1 MSDSHNYSGPSVD
14 LDGNSDKFYILT
26 TNFMAQDL
34 LPPVRAGISSPTFSG
49 KDHPNECFSFWFYFQ
64 VSRYLYRS
72 SYLYGEMYQ
81 NIFLQKNG
89 DGNKLELSLI
99 ENDIG
104 TVIWTLDDFYV
115 KDREE
120 RWYAAQVGVAPPN
133 PETNYQVNL
142 KLIVAI

>member
-1 MSDSHNYSGPSVD
+1 
-14 LDGNSDKFYILT
+14 
-26 TNFMAQDL
+26 
-34 LPPVRAGISSPTFSG
+34 
-49 KDHPNECFSFWFYFQ
+49 
-64 VSRYLYRS
+64 
-72 SYLYGEMYQ
+72 MYQ

>member
-1 MSDSHNYSGPSVD
+1 
-14 LDGNSDKFYILT
+14 
-26 TNFMAQDL
+26 MAQDL
-34 LPPVRAGISSPTFSG
+34 LPPVRAGISSPTFLG

-64 VSRYLYRS
+64 VSIYTAPAIYTVKC
-72 SYLYGEMYQ
+72 
-81 NIFLQKNG
+81 IKIFFLQKNG